1 MSGKKEPSAV
11 KTHAKRG
18 KSGVLAR
25 RIIILCLSLTLS
37 ISIAGAV
44 VLIKSE
50 SRNADKY
57 MRDIAL
63 HTLRYINLDVQY
75 SLMPAMNLTE
85 SVAFM
90 VPTISNYGEMKLA
103 FESMMPTVDVVF
115 EMYYGTALSRFD
127 GGALIAA
134 TDWNP
139 YGDNPQ
145 WDQTKRPWFI
155 TAMQNPDKT
164 VITEPYE
171 DTSTGNMCVS
181 MVRTVKDKG
190 NIIGV
195 VGTDVSLD
203 ALTEIVTGRKIT
215 KDGDTFII
223 ESSGLFVVNKDPKRV
238 MNEDD
243 NFLQKEGKD
252 LKGLISSD
260 SNIIIDKD
268 IYWVSMPVSGMD
280 WHIVTTGSTGEFY
293 VDYWRNVYTIIIISA
308 AMALIAIVVSL
319 RFSKILT
326 RPIIKLFD
334 ALKSV
339 ADGDLTTT
347 VAVQSRDEIG
357 ELAGYFNT
365 TLERIRNLIGTMKH
379 KIDALTNTGHVL
391 SSNMAKTSESVDE
404 ISVNFEGMKSKM
416 GKQEESASEADK
428 AVKNIKSLI
437 DEMSGLIDEQSASVN
452 TSSSAVEQMTANINS
467 VTKILVDN
475 SRNVTEL
482 TEASANGKTGLQ
494 TVAEKIQEIA
504 KDSEG
509 LLEINSV
516 MDNIAAQTNLL
527 SMNAAIEA
535 AHAGESGKGFAVV
548 AGEIR
553 KLAESS
559 SNQSKTTA
567 AMLKKIKASID
578 SITVSSNDIL
588 SRFEVIDNGVKTV
601 STHEMNMR
609 NAMEEQETGGKQIL
623 ESISRLKEI
632 SVSVKDGA
640 GEMLKSGDHLNRQ
653 TTDFIA
659 ISNESMT
666 GMNDIVNGAMK
677 EIKAAV
683 TLVDE
688 MSAENTRNFDDL
700 KAESTKFKVE
710 TGNEKKRVLVVD
722 DEQTVLALT
731 KNALEKEYEV
741 TTVNSGKEALNL
753 FFQGYIPNLV
763 LLDLSMPELGGWDTY
778 IRIRD
783 ISKLHRIPIAIYT
796 TSEDPAD
803 KAKAQELG
811 AVDYIHKPAGKNEIL
826 ERVGKVIK

>member
-1 MSGKKEPSAV
+1 MTGKKDPSA
-11 KTHAKRG
+11 AKSPGKRK

-25 RIIILCLSLTLS
+25 RIMVLCLSLTLS
-37 ISIAGAV
+37 ISVAGAV
-44 VLIKSE
+44 VLIRSE

-57 MRDIAL
+57 MRDVAL
-63 HTLRYINLDVQY
+63 HTLRYINLDVQN
-75 SLMPAMNLTE
+75 SILPSIDLTNTIVTMLPELGTRDEMQRVFISTMATVPAVMD
-85 SVAFM
+85 
-90 VPTISNYGEMKLA
+90 I
-103 FESMMPTVDVVF
+103 
-115 EMYYGTALSRFD
+115 YYGTTVSPRD
-127 GGALIAA
+127 GGIYVNASG
-134 TDWNP
+134 WNP
-139 YGDNPQ
+139 FESNPQ
-145 WDQTKRPWFI
+145 WDVTKRPWFI
-155 TAMQNPDKT
+155 TATQNPDKT
-164 VITEPYE
+164 IITEPYE
-171 DTSTGNMCVS
+171 DSATGKMCVS
-181 MVRTVKDKG
+181 IVRTVKDKG
-190 NIIGV
+190 NVIGGA
-195 VGTDVSLD
+195 GTDVSLD

-215 KDGDTFII
+215 KDGNTFII
-223 ESSGLFVVNKDPKRV
+223 EANGQFVVNRDPARV
-238 MNEDD
+238 MKEDD
-243 NFLQKEGKD
+243 NFLEKEGKD
-252 LKGLISSD
+252 LKGLITSD

-280 WHIVTTGSTGEFY
+280 WHIVTTGSTDEFY
-293 VDYWRNVYTIIIISA
+293 ADYWRNVYTIIVISA
-308 AMALIAIVVSL
+308 AMALIAVVVSL

-339 ADGDLTTT
+339 AEGDLTTT

-365 TLERIRNLIGTMKH
+365 TLEKIRNLIGTMKH
-379 KIDALTNTGHVL
+379 KIDALTNTGHEL

-404 ISVNFEGMKSKM
+404 ISVNFEAMKSKM
-416 GKQEESASEADK
+416 SKQEESASEADK

-437 DEMSGLIDEQSASVN
+437 DEMSALTDEQSASVN

-467 VTKILVDN
+467 VTKSLIAN
-475 SRNVTEL
+475 SQNVTEL
-482 TEASANGKTGLQ
+482 TEASANGKSGLQ
-494 TVAEKIQEIA
+494 AVAEKIQEIA

-559 SNQSKTTA
+559 GNQSKTTA

-578 SITVSSNDIL
+578 SITVSSNDVL
-588 SRFEVIDNGVKTV
+588 SRFEIIDNGVKTV

-609 NAMEEQETGGKQIL
+609 NAMEEQEIGGKQIL
-623 ESISRLKEI
+623 ESIGRLKEI

-653 TTDFIA
+653 TTEFIT

-688 MSAENTRNFDDL
+688 MSAENTRNFEDL
-700 KAESTKFKVE
+700 KAESEKFKVE
-710 TGNEKKRVLVVD
+710 TGKEKKRIIVVD
-722 DEQTVLALT
+722 DEQTVLTLT
-731 KNALEKEYEV
+731 KSALEKDYEV
-741 TTVNSGKEALNL
+741 TTANSGKEALEL

-763 LLDLSMPELGGWDTY
+763 LLDLSMPELGGWETF

-783 ISKLHRIPIAIYT
+783 ISKLHRTPIAIYS
-796 TSEDPAD
+796 TSEDPKD

-811 AVDYIHKPAGKNEIL
+811 AVDYIHKPANKSEMQ
-826 ERVGKVIK
+826 ERVAKIIR